1 MDSFFPD
8 SICIVRT
15 TTERKLRSTIRRTIM
30 KEYEK
35 AERLRQCADVS
46 YEEARDALRA
56 CGGDILEAMIYLEK
70 LGHAKK
76 GAASVYSTS
85 DQDRAYYGTAS
96 APIRPVPQ
104 PKSDGPSVLG
114 SIFRGIGRV
123 IKKSME
129 IYLVVSHEGV
139 VKFRISVF
147 FFALLLML
155 LNAPLLIAMV
165 VSLFFGVKYSFSG
178 KQDLSRVNEYMGR
191 AGDRASEWWGG
202 YRYNSEIGD
211 LCRKY
216 DDKEK
221 K

>member
-1 MDSFFPD
+1 
-8 SICIVRT
+8 
-15 TTERKLRSTIRRTIM
+15 M

-35 AERLRQCADVS
+35 AERLRQCANVS

-56 CGGDILEAMIYLEK
+56 CGGDLLEAMIYLEK

-76 GAASVYSTS
+76 GAAAVYTTS
-85 DQDRAYYGTAS
+85 DPERAYYGTTS

-104 PKSDGPSVLG
+104 PKSDGPSILG

-129 IYLVVSHEGV
+129 TYLVVSHEGV

-155 LNAPLLIAMV
+155 LNAPLLVGMV

-178 KQDLSRVNEYMGR
+178 KQDLSRVNAFVGR

-202 YRYNSEIGD
+202 YRCNSEIGD